1 MPFHQS
7 CHEHAALVASIYGCG
22 EGVCWW
28 SCKSGG
34 RPRRCYPLTSRVGRC
49 EQDAMRRR
57 NVLPIKPRPFHCEL
71 QYARQSCPCSPHL
84 AHKPCSFLFVPSA
97 LREVDHVAIRRA
109 RQRLEPTHHARSAPS
124 RRASCSSP
132 RRHRRPT
139 RLATCPAA
147 VPSLLP
153 RREARDLLTGTI
165 LPGPPHARLAAL
177 RKCLPACHHQPGGPK
192 GCIPRAWHVSTP
204 HHQLPQCAIRVRLR

>member
-1 MPFHQS
+1 MPCAGGTS
-7 CHEHAALVASIYGCG
+7 CLLNRAHFTVNCNTPDKAARVPHT
-22 EGVCWW
+22 W
-28 SCKSGG
+28 
-34 RPRRCYPLTSRVGRC
+34 RTS
-49 EQDAMRRR
+49 
-57 NVLPIKPRPFHCEL
+57 P
-71 QYARQSCPCSPHL
+71 AR
-84 AHKPCSFLFVPSA
+84 
-97 LREVDHVAIRRA
+97 
-109 RQRLEPTHHARSAPS
+109 
-124 RRASCSSP
+124 SCSSRQRFGKWTMSLSEEPASALNPPTTPAPLHRDAPPVAAP

-147 VPSLLP
+147 VPFLLP

-204 HHQLPQCAIRVRLR
+204 HHQLPQCAIHVRLR

>member
-7 CHEHAALVASIYGCG
+7 CREHAALVVSIYGCG

-132 RRHRRPT
+132 PTPSPPYSSSYLSSSSPFFAASTRSPRPAHGDDPAWAPP
-139 RLATCPAA
+139 RPLSSAT
-147 VPSLLP
+147 
-153 RREARDLLTGTI
+153 
-165 LPGPPHARLAAL
+165 
-177 RKCLPACHHQPGGPK
+177 
-192 GCIPRAWHVSTP
+192 
-204 HHQLPQCAIRVRLR
+204 

>member
-7 CHEHAALVASIYGCG
+7 CREHAALVASIYGCG

-34 RPRRCYPLTSRVGRC
+34 RPRRYPLTSRVGRC

-57 NVLPIKPRPFHCEL
+57 NVLPIKPRPFHSEL

-132 RRHRRPT
+132 PTPSPPYSSSYLPSSSAFFAASTRSPRP
-139 RLATCPAA
+139 AHGDDPAG
-147 VPSLLP
+147 P
-153 RREARDLLTGTI
+153 
-165 LPGPPHARLAAL
+165 PPHARLAAL

-204 HHQLPQCAIRVRLR
+204 HHQLPQCAIHVRLR